1 MCGRIRGAFGVC
13 AARRIAVQASVAR
26 ILPSSLARALARR
39 SIAIFETLRSSI
51 TARKQ
56 AARGERKNDSRFTNI
71 SEHGELFVLRIR
83 LRRIGIGLRA
93 LSDVRRTSTLTARS
107 VGVSRLNLPT
117 ATGQSKGH
125 GNHREQ

>member
-1 MCGRIRGAFGVC
+1 LP
-13 AARRIAVQASVAR
+13 ASVSR
-26 ILPSSLARALARR
+26 TLSRR
-39 SIAIFETLRSSI
+39 DIAIFNALRASI
-51 TARKQ
+51 TASQQ
-56 AARGERKNDSRFTNI
+56 AAGGERKNDSRFTNI

-93 LSDVRRTSTLTARS
+93 LSDVRRTSTLTART